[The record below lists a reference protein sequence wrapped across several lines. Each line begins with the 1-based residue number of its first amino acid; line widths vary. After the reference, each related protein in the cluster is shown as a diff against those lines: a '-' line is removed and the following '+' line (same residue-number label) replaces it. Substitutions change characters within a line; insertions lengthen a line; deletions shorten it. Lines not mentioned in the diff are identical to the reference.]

1 MINARDVFLKMKI
14 CELNNIIKIFELKLG
29 CRKKE
34 NIVDIIYEYMKSN
47 MNHILLEFIIY
58 DELDL
63 LREICNNNFEII
75 YEDSII
81 SEHAESLARIG
92 LVYINREKRSI
103 SIPKEFQM
111 HIVSGLDDNC
121 VKEFSKCR
129 SDVIN
134 MTKQLLEV
142 YGVFHLELLGEY
154 IMKKI
159 GVGYRIH
166 RAIQVIRQY
175 NLRNNLFYEDEDC
188 FFYNLKISDRE
199 SMKVKTANINLNYKY
214 YTNLEIT
221 EILNREC
228 SYEKDIR
235 IILNRIYKK
244 LEISDEIISDIR
256 FMIIEGKSLDEIGQF
271 LKERVKRLSDFGF
284 KSILMSV
291 ENMRN
296 NHIIWGYKGYYLEE
310 IDEELIMI

>member
-1 MINARDVFLKMKI
+1 M
-14 CELNNIIKIFELKLG
+14 
-29 CRKKE
+29 
-34 NIVDIIYEYMKSN
+34 
-47 MNHILLEFIIY
+47 
-58 DELDL
+58 
-63 LREICNNNFEII
+63 
-75 YEDSII
+75 
-81 SEHAESLARIG
+81 
-92 LVYINREKRSI
+92 
-103 SIPKEFQM
+103 
-111 HIVSGLDDNC
+111 
-121 VKEFSKCR
+121 
-129 SDVIN
+129 
-134 MTKQLLEV
+134 
-142 YGVFHLELLGEY
+142 
-154 IMKKI
+154 
-159 GVGYRIH
+159 
-166 RAIQVIRQY
+166 
-175 NLRNNLFYEDEDC
+175 
-188 FFYNLKISDRE
+188 
-199 SMKVKTANINLNYKY
+199 
-214 YTNLEIT
+214 T